1 LQQEL
6 AAKDAE
12 IASLRA
18 GNGPIGPVLIA
29 TKKYDISDERRAD
42 LMAKTESV
50 AHFIDRVHW
59 LAHCVQDE
67 LFAGEHCAFFA
78 RPSPP

>member
-1 LQQEL
+1 MQQEL
-6 AAKDAE
+6 ATKDAE

-29 TKKYDISDERRAD
+29 TRRFPISDERREE
-42 LMAKTESV
+42 LMAKTEPV

-59 LAHCVQDE
+59 LAHCVETE
-67 LFAGEHCAFFA
+67 LFSGEHHTSFG